1 MPRNSLRSTV
11 YTTVPEINFIAISYL
26 LQVMYGI
33 SQITDA
39 GMNTNLLLYYSGAA
53 IAQSLSDLA
62 T

>member
-1 MPRNSLRSTV
+1 
-11 YTTVPEINFIAISYL
+11 
-26 LQVMYGI
+26 MYGI